1 MPATRRALGCG
12 ARRGR
17 LALPR
22 RPGRPAK
29 RRRLNVIPDHSSY
42 VTICSATSW
51 AGLRRLIGTYAGQ
64 ALAPA
69 CQLRHVADP
78 PDTLFRE
85 EPVADVQRTRATD
98 DTHLLKLESDDEK
111 VIGDRFERDLVSDRV
126 TEPGQLVVQS
136 ACSKEVVQSPKDSPT
151 LSTVELDR
159 PVTRRCLEE
168 TSRAD
173 GIEVCAFAS
182 RQAQFFRELRDRLRR
197 QGNFDI
203 GSQDAYGQLETSL
216 DRPQEK

>member
-1 MPATRRALGCG
+1 MSLKALQ
-12 ARRGR
+12 RELLEKR
-17 LALPR
+17 LENSREPR
-22 RPGRPAK
+22 RVGPRHGLAVETVARVLELGR
-29 RRRLNVIPDHSSY
+29 R
-42 VTICSATSW
+42 
-51 AGLRRLIGTYAGQ
+51 LRRLIGTYAGQ

-78 PDTLFRE
+78 PHTLLRQ

-111 VIGDRFERDLVSDRV
+111 IVGDRFERDLVSDRLA
-126 TEPGQLVVQS
+126 ESGQLVVQS
-136 ACSKEVVQSPKDSPT
+136 ASSKEVVQSPKDSPT
-151 LSTVELDR
+151 LATVELDR
-159 PVTRRCLEE
+159 PVTRRCLEK

-197 QGNFDI
+197 QGNFDTC
-203 GSQDAYGQLETSL
+203 SQDAYGQLETSL